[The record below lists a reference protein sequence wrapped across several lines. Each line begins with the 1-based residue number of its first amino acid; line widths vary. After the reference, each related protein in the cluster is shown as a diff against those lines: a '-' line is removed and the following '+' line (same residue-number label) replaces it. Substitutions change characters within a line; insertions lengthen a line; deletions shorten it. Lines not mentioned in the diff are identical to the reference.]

1 MGVVLLSFILFVE
14 KLEDELLGVFRDTG
28 EGGTLLIGGVRRRRS
43 VFTAQRVKKL
53 KISIKCGRDD
63 RKRRKKPYS

>member
-43 VFTAQRVKKL
+43 VIATQGIKKL
-53 KISIKCGRDD
+53 KIKIE
-63 RKRRKKPYS
+63 